1 MDTDAYFDP
10 PDFHKIFT
18 MAEIEALRE
27 NTDPNTILIRAFVG
41 GWKGKQSEPIEM
53 AVDDLRK
60 KYGPLGY
67 TILLE
72 LLTNDIVRNDL
83 KWGPTELFTGLLA
96 ADIHLVP
103 THSHQGMLS
112 KGGTDSWNMG
122 SILQNYERLQYHLG
136 VPNGKHIN
144 CPVWSQN
151 KSRLYEALMELD
163 LCLPTISI
171 SIRDQAIT
179 ENDLEKLVK

>member
-1 MDTDAYFDP
+1 
-10 PDFHKIFT
+10 
-18 MAEIEALRE
+18 
-27 NTDPNTILIRAFVG
+27 
-41 GWKGKQSEPIEM
+41 
-53 AVDDLRK
+53 
-60 KYGPLGY
+60 
-67 TILLE
+67 
-72 LLTNDIVRNDL
+72 
-83 KWGPTELFTGLLA
+83 
-96 ADIHLVP
+96 
-103 THSHQGMLS
+103 MLS